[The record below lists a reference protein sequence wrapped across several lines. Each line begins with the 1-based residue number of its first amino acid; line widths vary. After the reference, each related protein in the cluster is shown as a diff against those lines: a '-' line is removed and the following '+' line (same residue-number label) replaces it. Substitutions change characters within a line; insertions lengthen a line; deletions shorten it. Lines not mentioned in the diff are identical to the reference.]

1 MRWVPG
7 YCPEWFSWGEDE
19 LEGDSQALDFYVLLF
34 ILPYLEILLC
44 SVPQT
49 VPAELLHYK
58 KSRHNSAPLGVE
70 DLGEQFVS
78 AALPQHDS
86 GDTSTGKR
94 WMEILLHLLAWKKKD

>member
-44 SVPQT
+44 SVPQ
-49 VPAELLHYK
+49 H
-58 KSRHNSAPLGVE
+58 SS
-70 DLGEQFVS
+70 S
-78 AALPQHDS
+78 
-86 GDTSTGKR
+86 
-94 WMEILLHLLAWKKKD
+94 